1 MYVVLF
7 VLVFISSCN
16 SKELKTMKTRK
27 ESVKGMF
34 YPAQKKEL
42 SSMIEEF
49 LKQVK
54 PGEVKKD
61 IVGAIVPHAG
71 YIYSG
76 PVAAYVYKAI
86 QGKKFD
92 TVILIGPSHHVG
104 FKGCAVD
111 INDYWNTPFGEVALD
126 KDLIKKLVDGKKV
139 FFDESPHLKEH
150 SLEVQIPFLQGV
162 LKGDFKIVPIIM
174 GQDSDSW
181 VYLSEKLKN
190 ILEEIKNKKILIIAS
205 TDLSHY
211 YPYDVAVKKDKKCV
225 SYIEK
230 MDLDGLIK
238 GLNEEEVDMCGAR
251 AVLCILKLMKDIGA
265 KAVLLKYANSGDTA
279 GDKSRVVGYSGIVFV
294 KEKEKKNEE
303 TEEKLTEEE
312 KITLLKIARKT
323 LEEYLSSGKISDF
336 NVRSERLKKIQGAFV
351 TLNENSSLRGCIGNI
366 IGREPLW
373 QTVRDMAIEAALHDP
388 RFPSVKYNELKNI
401 DIEISVLTPL
411 KKVSSPDEIVLGKH
425 GVIVKRGF
433 KQGVYLP
440 QVATETGWSKEEFL
454 SSLCYSKAG
463 LQPDAWKDKDT
474 ELYVFEAIV
483 FDEKE
488 MGLK

>member
-126 KDLIKKLVDGKKV
+126 KDLIKKFINDYWNTPFGEVALDKDLIKKLVDGKKV

-211 YPYDVAVKKDKKCV
+211 YPYDVAVKKDKRCV
-225 SYIEK
+225 SY
-230 MDLDGLIK
+230 
-238 GLNEEEVDMCGAR
+238 
-251 AVLCILKLMKDIGA
+251 KD
-265 KAVLLKYANSGDTA
+265 
-279 GDKSRVVGYSGIVFV
+279 
-294 KEKEKKNEE
+294 
-303 TEEKLTEEE
+303 
-312 KITLLKIARKT
+312 
-323 LEEYLSSGKISDF
+323 
-336 NVRSERLKKIQGAFV
+336 
-351 TLNENSSLRGCIGNI
+351 
-366 IGREPLW
+366 
-373 QTVRDMAIEAALHDP
+373 
-388 RFPSVKYNELKNI
+388 
-401 DIEISVLTPL
+401 
-411 KKVSSPDEIVLGKH
+411 
-425 GVIVKRGF
+425 
-433 KQGVYLP
+433 
-440 QVATETGWSKEEFL
+440 
-454 SSLCYSKAG
+454 
-463 LQPDAWKDKDT
+463 
-474 ELYVFEAIV
+474 
-483 FDEKE
+483 
-488 MGLK
+488 